1 MKVRNRTLISAI
13 VTPCSLRKKRLQ
25 FRLLMEFFTKT
36 KAVKLRSHLE
46 KYLIA
51 DDDLETARQTRHGS
65 SRKAA
70 IWFVELVDEKS
81 HVIRLKSCYGRY
93 LTASD
98 MPFLLGM
105 TGKKVIQTE
114 LSENNFDDW
123 KLEWEPIRDGFQV
136 KLKSWCGKFLRANG
150 GTPPWRNSVTHD
162 EPHTGSTRKWIL
174 WDIEAAQEIGND
186 SLKDYL
192 SSMSS
197 FSTVSDD
204 VLDAISDD
212 YKGSE
217 AGSPISVVSSG
228 RTPRLTLLKS
238 MSPRLSLSST
248 KTNSTK
254 FRSGMDFF
262 NKAKAVRLRSHHDKY
277 LLAEDDEESVIQ
289 DRDGSSKT
297 ARWIVELVPGSDFII
312 RLKSCYGK
320 YLTASNQ
327 PFLLGMTGR
336 KVLQT
341 LPRRLDS
348 SVEWEPVREGGQ
360 MKLKTR
366 YGNFL
371 RANGGLPPWRNSVTH
386 DIPHRTSTQD
396 WVLWDVDVLEIQ
408 VHQSPTGHAPDL
420 NKIMSHADSLD
431 FESTSPTSLSIKSGN
446 FSRQESSDSHVT
458 SPRKSEGR
466 TIYYHV
472 ADESGEVDDDATV
485 GYSLN
490 FKGNG
495 VDELTQ
501 KLKEDTGL
509 EDIIV
514 CTRSPLNAK
523 LYPLR
528 LQLPPNNAD
537 MHVILVQ
544 SSSNEKVVSESMLDG
559 LGIDLFIV
567 LHQNGGSMAVKYS
580 ELAGLSFGYL

>member
-1 MKVRNRTLISAI
+1 
-13 VTPCSLRKKRLQ
+13 
-25 FRLLMEFFTKT
+25 
-36 KAVKLRSHLE
+36 
-46 KYLIA
+46 
-51 DDDLETARQTRHGS
+51 
-65 SRKAA
+65 
-70 IWFVELVDEKS
+70 
-81 HVIRLKSCYGRY
+81 
-93 LTASD
+93 
-98 MPFLLGM
+98 
-105 TGKKVIQTE
+105 
-114 LSENNFDDW
+114 
-123 KLEWEPIRDGFQV
+123 
-136 KLKSWCGKFLRANG
+136 
-150 GTPPWRNSVTHD
+150 
-162 EPHTGSTRKWIL
+162 
-174 WDIEAAQEIGND
+174 
-186 SLKDYL
+186 
-192 SSMSS
+192 
-197 FSTVSDD
+197 
-204 VLDAISDD
+204 
-212 YKGSE
+212 
-217 AGSPISVVSSG
+217 
-228 RTPRLTLLKS
+228 
-238 MSPRLSLSST
+238 
-248 KTNSTK
+248 
-254 FRSGMDFF
+254 MDFF

-544 SSSNEKVVSESMLDG
+544 SSSNAARDFAKQGVPL
-559 LGIDLFIV
+559 
-567 LHQNGGSMAVKYS
+567 
-580 ELAGLSFGYL
+580 